1 VAARCAAFNHTPQTS
16 GATGSLVEVRT
27 AEEESALVADE
38 FATIVRQAGGA
49 VWARHHGI
57 RRRRRSLRV
66 VVFRRLLLEIH
77 SREYTALSAF
87 ALSSLF
93 RTAMGPKGRFGS
105 LRLLVLITYFAREI

>member
-1 VAARCAAFNHTPQTS
+1 VAARCAAFNHTLQTS

-27 AEEESALVADE
+27 AEEESAQADE
-38 FATIVRQAGGA
+38 LATIVRQAGGA
-49 VWARHHGI
+49 VGARHHGVRN
-57 RRRRRSLRV
+57 RRCLRV
-66 VVFRRLLLEIH
+66 VVFRRLLIEIH

>member
-1 VAARCAAFNHTPQTS
+1 
-16 GATGSLVEVRT
+16 
-27 AEEESALVADE
+27 VADE

-57 RRRRRSLRV
+57 RSRRCLRV
-66 VVFRRLLLEIH
+66 VVFRRLLIEIH

-105 LRLLVLITYFAREI
+105 LRSLVVITYFAREI